1 MWQRQRRYCSYFVVL
16 FPCLLVSLLYSVS
29 VKHFT
34 ERRRGFPRKSMQIPG
49 PGSQNCVKDYFIVK
63 IDSLIKCT
71 KQDLFFNTYRTLK
84 AIFKPPFFRL
94 YNKERQFDSVQKEIS
109 LQNYFKLNSVC

>member
-1 MWQRQRRYCSYFVVL
+1 MWQRQRSYCSYFVVL
-16 FPCLLVSLLYSVS
+16 FQCLLVSLLYSVS

-84 AIFKPPFFRL
+84 AIFKPPFL
-94 YNKERQFDSVQKEIS
+94 GYITKKGNLKAYKKNLVI
-109 LQNYFKLNSVC
+109 KLF

>member
-16 FPCLLVSLLYSVS
+16 FPCPLVSLLYSVS

-84 AIFKPPFFRL
+84 DI
-94 YNKERQFDSVQKEIS
+94 
-109 LQNYFKLNSVC
+109 LNHLF

>member
-1 MWQRQRRYCSYFVVL
+1 MWQRQRSYCSYFVVL
-16 FPCLLVSLLYSVS
+16 FQCLLVSLLYSVS

-84 AIFKPPFFRL
+84 AILNHLFLGYITKKGNL
-94 YNKERQFDSVQKEIS
+94 KAYKKNLVI
-109 LQNYFKLNSVC
+109 KLF

>member
-1 MWQRQRRYCSYFVVL
+1 MWQRQRSYCSYFVVL
-16 FPCLLVSLLYSVS
+16 FQCLLVSLLYSVS

-84 AIFKPPFFRL
+84 AILNHLFFRL
-94 YNKERQFDSVQKEIS
+94 YNKERQFESIPKKIS
-109 LQNYFKLNSVC
+109 L